1 MLCGKVFDVPPE
13 AGALVVTIKPP
24 GIGVVVEVV
33 SSGRRKVKVVGRADI
48 LSPHPKFLRPF
59 VGPELPPSVEH
70 DTPPLITATLVRP
83 NVVFQRYVPR
93 GRHVRARIAHAES
106 VASCTSKY
114 SLDSLFRTNN
124 DVKDFVR
131 SLASGLSTI
140 HKLPA
145 TLLELTAAANVAT
158 KREHCIPSSGRTLLW
173 LVNMGQKM
181 NIWEVTLKDNQQSR
195 SMKISASILRFKPGS
210 GEAPTDEPGNV
221 CPISM
226 NRLPTWVNSVSFSGE
241 LGRGWDKGLRATV
254 NMQRCPC
261 GHHGTCLGV
270 SETKVRNTKA
280 LILKD
285 AYAKALVHADAGH
298 HGSGAE
304 VLRAAISALER

>member
-1 MLCGKVFDVPPE
+1 MFNL
-13 AGALVVTIKPP
+13 
-24 GIGVVVEVV
+24 
-33 SSGRRKVKVVGRADI
+33 
-48 LSPHPKFLRPF
+48 
-59 VGPELPPSVEH
+59 
-70 DTPPLITATLVRP
+70 
-83 NVVFQRYVPR
+83 
-93 GRHVRARIAHAES
+93 
-106 VASCTSKY
+106 SCTSKY
-114 SLDSLFRTNN
+114 LVPKTSN
-124 DVKDFVR
+124 DVKDFIR

-241 LGRGWDKGLRATV
+241 LGRPPRGLGAAV
-254 NMQRCPC
+254 NMHRCPC
-261 GHHGTCLGV
+261 GHRTTNLDTK
-270 SETKVRNTKA
+270 ETKARNTKA
-280 LILKD
+280 LVLKE
-285 AYAKALVHADAGH
+285 AYAKALVHAGVGH
-298 HGSGAE
+298 HESGADL
-304 VLRAAISALER
+304 LRAAMGALER